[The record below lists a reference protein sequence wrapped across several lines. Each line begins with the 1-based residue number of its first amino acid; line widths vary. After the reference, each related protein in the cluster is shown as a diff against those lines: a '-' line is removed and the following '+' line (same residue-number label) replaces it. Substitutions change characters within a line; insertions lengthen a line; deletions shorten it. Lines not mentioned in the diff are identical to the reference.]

1 MKEIEFSG
9 HRHSSMPK
17 KKSFWDKI
25 RIDGRVGLFLAKRD
39 IKRANPWTTSLIVF
53 VMLLTFLNL
62 VVVSGILVGLIEG
75 SVSADKKYSSGDI
88 LVSPFLNKAYIDRTP
103 DVVAIA
109 QTLPGYQASA
119 VRYTASAR
127 VESNYRTTIKP
138 DELRDGAGGTLLG
151 IDPTNEEAFSGIDRF
166 VVEGS
171 FLEPGDSDSIVIGK
185 NLLYKYTP
193 IEAPGFQT
201 LKDVSIG
208 SRILIS
214 IGDVKKEYYLKGIM
228 SSKVDTFDGSVIMLD
243 SEARKLIGR
252 SDYNANQIAIQ
263 LVDGTDPMLTKQLL
277 LDSGVGEWG
286 RVQTHDEALPKFL
299 KDIQATFG
307 ILGNAI
313 SSIGLVVAAITIF
326 IVIFVNAITR
336 RRYIG
341 ILKGIGI
348 APRAIAISY
357 MVQSI
362 FYALAGSTI
371 GIVVVFAFL
380 KPLFVAHPIDFP
392 FSDGILVATIPGTIT
407 RMVILLGATIVAGY
421 IPARM
426 VIKQNTL
433 SAILGR

>member
-1 MKEIEFSG
+1 
-9 HRHSSMPK
+9 MPK
-17 KKSFWDKI
+17 KKSFWK
-25 RIDGRVGLFLAKRD
+25 RLRTDGVVGLFLAKRD
-39 IKRANPWTTSLIVF
+39 LKRANPWTTSLIVF

-75 SVSADKKYSSGDI
+75 SVSADKRYSSGDI
-88 LVSPFLNKAYIDRTP
+88 LVSPFLNKSYIEHTP
-103 DVVAIA
+103 EAVAIA
-109 QTLPGYQASA
+109 KTIPGFQAVA
-119 VRYTASAR
+119 VRYTGSAR
-127 VESNYRTTIKP
+127 VESNYRTTIRL
-138 DELRDGAGGTLLG
+138 DELRDGAGGSLLG
-151 IDPTNEEAFSGIDRF
+151 IDPENEQAFSGIDKF
-166 VVEGS
+166 IVEGS
-171 FLEPGDSDSIVIGK
+171 FIEPGDSDSVVLGK

-208 SRILIS
+208 SRIKIT
-214 IGDVKKEYYLKGIM
+214 IGDVQKEYYVKGIIA
-228 SSKVDTFDGSVIMLD
+228 SKVDTFDSSVVMLD

-263 LVDGTDPMLTKQLL
+263 LAPGTDPVLTKAMLIN
-277 LDSGVGEWG
+277 SGVGEYG

-362 FYALAGSTI
+362 FYALAGSII
-371 GIVVVFAFL
+371 GAVVVFALL

-392 FSDGILVATIPGTIT
+392 FSDGILVATVGGTFV
-407 RMVILLGATIVAGY
+407 RMIILLLATIVAGY
-421 IPARM
+421 IPARI

>member
-1 MKEIEFSG
+1 MKATASCG
-9 HRHSSMPK
+9 CPTSMPRQK
-17 KKSFWDKI
+17 HFWDRFKI
-25 RIDGRVGLFLAKRD
+25 DATVGLFLAKRD
-39 IKRANPWTTSLIVF
+39 LKRANPWTTTLIVF

-75 SVSADKKYSSGDI
+75 SVSADKRYSSGDI
-88 LVSPFLNKAYIDRTP
+88 LISPFLNKAYIEHTP
-103 DVVAIA
+103 ETVAIA
-109 QTLPGYQASA
+109 KTLPGYVASA
-119 VRYTASAR
+119 VRYTGSAR

-151 IDPTNEEAFSGIDRF
+151 IDPTAEHAFSGIDKF

-171 FLEPGDSDSIVIGK
+171 FIEPGDSDSIVIGK

-228 SSKVDTFDGSVIMLD
+228 SSKVDNFDTSVIMLD

-263 LVDGTDPMLTKQLL
+263 LVPGSDPTVAKAQLL
-277 LDSGVGEWG
+277 ASGVGEWG

-348 APRAIAISY
+348 TPRAIAVSY

-362 FYALAGSTI
+362 FYALAGSLI
-371 GIVVVFAFL
+371 GMVVVFALL

-392 FSDGILVATIPGTIT
+392 FSDGILVATVPGTFI
-407 RMVILLGATIVAGY
+407 RMFILLIATVVAGY
-421 IPARM
+421 IPARI